1 MQRKNIKE
9 CVVYTLSDL
18 VGKVKKRARKPWITE
33 EMISTMDE
41 RRKWK
46 NVNTEEFR
54 KIYRRLRNEL
64 KRATENAKKEYLEKI
79 FNEIMEFQIA
89 GCYDLIYMKI
99 KELGWKETQRIQNIG
114 IEDSQGNRIIEKSQ
128 VLKLL
133 GELY

>member
-1 MQRKNIKE
+1 M
-9 CVVYTLSDL
+9 
-18 VGKVKKRARKPWITE
+18 
-33 EMISTMDE
+33 
-41 RRKWK
+41 
-46 NVNTEEFR
+46 
-54 KIYRRLRNEL
+54 
-64 KRATENAKKEYLEKI
+64 KRATDNAKKEYLEKI

>member
-1 MQRKNIKE
+1 VQRKNIKE

-46 NVNTEEFR
+46 NVNTEEFKKNYR
-54 KIYRRLRNEL
+54 KLRNEL

>member
-46 NVNTEEFR
+46 NVNTEEFKKNYR
-54 KIYRRLRNEL
+54 KLRNEL